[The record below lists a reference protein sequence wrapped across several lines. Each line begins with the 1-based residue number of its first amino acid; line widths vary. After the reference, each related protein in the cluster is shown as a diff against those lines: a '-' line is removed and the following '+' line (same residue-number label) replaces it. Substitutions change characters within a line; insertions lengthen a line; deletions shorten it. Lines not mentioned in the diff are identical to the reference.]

1 MIGSSLDMVLFITTL
16 SFFLFGTFAAVVV
29 SQNPRTANLI
39 SHVSSFLGGMTGAVT
54 ALRVLLE
61 QQTISLSAWHIVSD
75 ISLSFRIDTLSAFFL
90 LIICVLASA
99 VSIYSIGYVTEYYHK
114 KNVGLLGGGL
124 NLFLLSMV
132 GVVTVDNGFAFLVA
146 WELMSLV
153 SFFLVMYEHERS
165 EVRRA
170 GYVYVV
176 MTHIGTVFIIL
187 SFLALFLFTGSF
199 SFVTFQNMASQI
211 PNWLRNLIFLM
222 AFLGFGT
229 KAGIVPLHIWLPRAH
244 PAAPS
249 HISALMSA
257 VMIKTA
263 AYGLLRVSFDF
274 LGGGPVWWGAIV
286 LAAGVL
292 SAFIGILYGLAEND
306 IKRFLAY
313 SSAENMGII
322 FMGIGASIIFSAY
335 QQPFLAALALTAALY
350 HTLNHA
356 MFKGTLFMGA
366 GAVLFATHTRNINE
380 LGGLIKRMPVT
391 AVLFLVGGLALSALP
406 PFNGFI
412 SEWATFQSLL
422 HLSFDIQSPW
432 WKIAGGLSAA
442 ALGLTGAFAAGGVVK
457 HFGTAFL
464 AMPRSEHAEHAE
476 EVPVA
481 MRIGMAILALFSL
494 VLGIWPGFVLTITKN
509 INEKVFHTHLA
520 GNAIWYVPFAGHSTE
535 TLFPGVMLLALLGV
549 LTLSIVLLRF
559 WVGTSKV
566 QIDETWNCGTPLQS
580 SMEYTGTSFSHP
592 VLMILQRLTGTHRK
606 VEVYEQYT
614 YYPRKISH
622 RLQNYHSIEDAVY
635 KPVIAFT
642 VKLSQGI
649 RMIQNGNLQSY
660 LAYMVITLIVA
671 LLWIR
676 QV

>member
-1 MIGSSLDMVLFITTL
+1 MIEASLDKVFITTL
-16 SFFLFGTFAAVVV
+16 SLFLFGTFAAAV
-29 SQNPRTANLI
+29 SQKPRTANLI
-39 SHVSSFLGGMTGAVT
+39 AHTASFLGGMTGAIT
-54 ALRVLLE
+54 ALGVLLG
-61 QQTISLSAWHIVSD
+61 QQTIFLSAWYIIAD
-75 ISLSFRIDTLSAFFL
+75 ISLSFRIDALSAFFL
-90 LIICVLASA
+90 LIICMLAVA

-114 KNVGLLGGGL
+114 KNIGLLGGGL

-132 GVVTVDNGFAFLVA
+132 LVVTVDNGFAFLIA

-153 SFFLVMYEHERS
+153 SFFLVMYEHERPG
-165 EVRRA
+165 VRRA

-176 MTHIGTVFIIL
+176 MTHIGTVFITL

-199 SFVTFQNMASQI
+199 SFTDFQAMSAQF
-211 PNWLRNLIFLM
+211 PNWLKNLIFIM
-222 AFLGFGT
+222 ALIGFGT
-229 KAGIVPLHIWLPRAH
+229 KAGIVPLHVWLPRAH

-286 LAAGVL
+286 LAAGAL
-292 SAFIGILYGLAEND
+292 SAFIGILFGLAEND

-322 FMGIGASIIFSAY
+322 FMGIGACLVFNAS
-335 QQPFLAALALTAALY
+335 QQSLLAALALTAALY
-350 HTLNHA
+350 HILNHA

-380 LGGLIKRMPVT
+380 LGGLIKRMPYT
-391 AVLFLVGGLALSALP
+391 AVLFLIGGLALSALP

-422 HLSFDIQSPW
+422 HLSFDIPNPW
-432 WKIAGGLSAA
+432 WKISGGLAAA
-442 ALGLTGAFAAGGVVK
+442 ALGITGAFAAGGIIK

-464 AMPRSEHAEHAE
+464 AMPRSEHARGAS
-476 EVPVA
+476 EVPA
-481 MRIGMAILALFSL
+481 SMRAGMAILALFSL
-494 VLGIWPGFVLTITKN
+494 VLGVWPGFVLAITKN
-509 INEKVFHTHLA
+509 INEKMFHTHLS
-520 GNAIWYVPFAGHSTE
+520 GDAIWYVPFAGQKTE
-535 TLFPGVMLLALLGV
+535 TLFPGIVLLTLLGI
-549 LTLSIVLLRF
+549 LMLGALLLRF
-559 WVGTSKV
+559 WAGKGKV
-566 QIDETWNCGTPLQS
+566 HIDETWNCGTSLES
-580 SMEYTGTSFSHP
+580 SMQYTGTAYSHP
-592 VLMILQRLTGTHRK
+592 VLRIMQRLTGTHKK
-606 VEVYEQYT
+606 VKVYQQYA
-614 YYPRKISH
+614 YYPRKIGYH
-622 RLQNYHSIEDAVY
+622 LYNDHSIEDAAY
-635 KPVIAFT
+635 KPVVAFT
-642 VKLSQGI
+642 VKVSQVI

-660 LAYMVITLIVA
+660 LAYMVITLIMA